1 MFRENFMTTGSISL
15 QNSNFGEISI
25 INTIFLGTG
34 VLINSTASLSYIEP
48 TIKMYE
54 MLGCATIL

>member
-1 MFRENFMTTGSISL
+1 MTTGSISL

-25 INTIFLGTG
+25 INAIILGSG
-34 VLINSTASLSYIEP
+34 VLINSTTSLGYIEP

>member
-1 MFRENFMTTGSISL
+1 MTTGSISL

-25 INTIFLGTG
+25 INAIILGLG
-34 VLINSTASLSYIEP
+34 VLINSIASLGYIEP

>member
-15 QNSNFGEISI
+15 QKSNFGEISI
-25 INTIFLGTG
+25 INAIILGWG
-34 VLINSTASLSYIEP
+34 VLINSTASLGYIEP

>member
-25 INTIFLGTG
+25 INAIFLGSG

>member
-25 INTIFLGTG
+25 INTIFLGSG

>member
-1 MFRENFMTTGSISL
+1 MTTGSISL

-25 INTIFLGTG
+25 INTIFLGSG